1 MNGHRSAIK
10 HRRLDKPEANRF
22 NSEDHSLENLSI
34 FVIEQIHREEANFRK
49 AKESY
54 WIQTLRSLAP
64 EGLNL
69 DP

>member
-1 MNGHRSAIK
+1 MAIDRILNIDVWISQWQVILIPK
-10 HRRLDKPEANRF
+10 AL
-22 NSEDHSLENLSI
+22 EDLSI
-34 FVIEQIHREEANFRK
+34 FVIKQIHREEANFRK

-54 WIQTLRSLAP
+54 WIQMLRSLAP